1 MIFPLLTVE
10 ENLQVGFAALPKDQ
24 RRLPEQVFEYFP
36 ALERMLKRRGGDL
49 SGGQQQQLAIA
60 RALVLNPRLLILD
73 EPTEGLQPNIVNEI
87 GEIVVRLKRELGMT
101 VLVVEQKLHFVRSV
115 SDAFFIMTKGSIVA
129 EGPMSVAGRPID
141 RGASAGMSAVP
152 KAAETG
158 WRAHLRLSFAHDG
171 TRTVIGERAHEGPLY
186 VQRPFYPESA
196 VCHAY
201 ILHPPA
207 GMVGGDRLE
216 TNVRVA
222 AGASALITTPASAK
236 GLSVGGPGGGNPSKS
251 DGRSERH
258 IRVAT
263 PGHDPVW
270 RQQRHGGDRAIQ
282 LAESARFMGWEL
294 LSLGRP
300 LSGDRYRTGDLRQ
313 RTLIRVDNAPR
324 LIERQDWR
332 SRRCP
337 AAGGLGPWRQGR
349 ARGVLH
355 LSCWNRPVAG
365 TGACLHRP
373 QPGYECT
380 SRPPCSTTCWWSA
393 RWERTPR
400 PCARPWQRSGPNS
413 ATPHCD
419 KPGCTPRIWAT

>member
-1 MIFPLLTVE
+1 
-10 ENLQVGFAALPKDQ
+10 
-24 RRLPEQVFEYFP
+24 
-36 ALERMLKRRGGDL
+36 
-49 SGGQQQQLAIA
+49 
-60 RALVLNPRLLILD
+60 
-73 EPTEGLQPNIVNEI
+73 
-87 GEIVVRLKRELGMT
+87 
-101 VLVVEQKLHFVRSV
+101 
-115 SDAFFIMTKGSIVA
+115 
-129 EGPMSVAGRPID
+129 
-141 RGASAGMSAVP
+141 MSAVP

-236 GLSVGGPGGGNPSKS
+236 VYRSVGPAAEIRQNLMVEANGTFEWLPQDTILFGGSNAMV
-251 DGRSERH
+251 ETE
-258 IRVAT
+258 V
-263 PGHDPVW
+263 
-270 RQQRHGGDRAIQ
+270 Q

-324 LIERQDWR
+324 LIERQDW
-332 SRRCP
+332 S
-337 AAGGLGPWRQGR
+337 AGDALLQEAWGLGGR
-349 ARGVLH
+349 AVLAAFYIY
-355 LSCWNRPVAG
+355 PAG
-365 TGACLHRP
+365 TELLEQARACTAAA
-373 QPGYECT
+373 GYECF
-380 SRPPCSTTCWWSA
+380 A
-393 RWERTPR
+393 
-400 PCARPWQRSGPNS
+400 
-413 ATPHCD
+413 ATLLDDLLVVRALGEDATAMREAMAALWLQLRKPALGR
-419 KPGCTPRIWAT
+419 PGCAPRIWAT